1 MAKNNREAVLTT
13 PKTIY
18 MSEEMLEQIRNLAQK
33 EDRSDSYIIR
43 MLITLGLKQYPLT
56 EEEKKELLWFQLFN

>member
-43 MLITLGLKQYPLT
+43 MLITLGLEVAPH
-56 EEEKKELLWFQLFN
+56 